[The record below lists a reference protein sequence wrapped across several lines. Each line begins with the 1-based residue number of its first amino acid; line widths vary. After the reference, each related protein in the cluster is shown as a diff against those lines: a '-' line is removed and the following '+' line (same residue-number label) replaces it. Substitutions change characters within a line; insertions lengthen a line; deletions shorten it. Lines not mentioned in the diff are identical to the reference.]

1 MQPHKNTDGEGPNTV
16 AEPYLTDKRPYE
28 SLLDSKSGAALNQ
41 VLDELMN
48 LVWESALFIPVR
60 GQARGT
66 AV

>member
-1 MQPHKNTDGEGPNTV
+1 MSRLQKINRRPECLIPFMQPHKNTDGEGPNTV

-48 LVWESALFIPVR
+48 LV
-60 GQARGT
+60 
-66 AV
+66 